1 MRKISTFDDFDVVN
15 EELSRKDLMTLLLSL
30 SFMKPSL
37 ANTIASEIESLPSN
51 KKLSVIKELPSARNL
66 TDVKSILYGSEDTL
80 NVKREHIHPFPGY
93 KPLNFDQRKA
103 WNQYLIYLDNL
114 GLAGSPELDVKTR
127 GIEEF
132 KKYLEERPENP
143 LNEFVDKT
151 HLVKCIQ
158 YEMMLLRKGDS
169 GFPGLSDEDLIIF
182 QKWLEISRPAYMKLI
197 PSEIDG
203 KPGQLTTKLWY
214 PAKSSSFSLKNDNFD
229 YASQIED
236 IALTIITKYG
246 IRKIE
251 NLDLTK
257 KISAKNKVFL
267 AGF

>member
-1 MRKISTFDDFDVVN
+1 
-15 EELSRKDLMTLLLSL
+15 
-30 SFMKPSL
+30 
-37 ANTIASEIESLPSN
+37 
-51 KKLSVIKELPSARNL
+51 
-66 TDVKSILYGSEDTL
+66 
-80 NVKREHIHPFPGY
+80 
-93 KPLNFDQRKA
+93 
-103 WNQYLIYLDNL
+103 
-114 GLAGSPELDVKTR
+114 
-127 GIEEF
+127 
-132 KKYLEERPENP
+132 
-143 LNEFVDKT
+143 
-151 HLVKCIQ
+151 
-158 YEMMLLRKGDS
+158 
-169 GFPGLSDEDLIIF
+169 
-182 QKWLEISRPAYMKLI
+182 MKLI